1 MIARFQTQLK
11 SSSTTRGFSS
21 ELCSPGCSSEWKK
34 SSWELEC
41 CHFKTCTIVIGALTW
56 PILKQMVYTPW
67 TCMQPWS
74 FRRYHCKLLV
84 CSTDDIRRKKVVK
97 LWKNCAIFPAFGD
110 LELWKAVPTVQ
121 EYNSLLQETSG
132 HSWQHITRGQEEAN
146 SAAPASWL
154 QKLHLFPKS
163 LRIN

>member
-21 ELCSPGCSSEWKK
+21 ELCNPGCSSEWKK

-41 CHFKTCTIVIGALTW
+41 CHFKTCTIVIGALPW

-67 TCMQPWS
+67 MCMQPWS

-84 CSTDDIRRKKVVK
+84 CSTDDIRRKKNGETLKK
-97 LWKNCAIFPAFGD
+97 LCYISCIWGSWALESCSHCAGVQLFAAGDFGAQLTTHHQRSRGSEQCCTCIVAAETAF
-110 LELWKAVPTVQ
+110 VSQV
-121 EYNSLLQETSG
+121 S
-132 HSWQHITRGQEEAN
+132 
-146 SAAPASWL
+146 
-154 QKLHLFPKS
+154 
-163 LRIN
+163 

>member
-1 MIARFQTQLK
+1 MISGGK
-11 SSSTTRGFSS
+11 
-21 ELCSPGCSSEWKK
+21 KK
-34 SSWELEC
+34 SGENFEKKC
-41 CHFKTCTIVIGALTW
+41 AL
-56 PILKQMVYTPW
+56 
-67 TCMQPWS
+67 
-74 FRRYHCKLLV
+74 
-84 CSTDDIRRKKVVK
+84 
-97 LWKNCAIFPAFGD
+97 FPAFGD

-132 HSWQHITRGQEEAN
+132 HSWLHITRGQEEAN